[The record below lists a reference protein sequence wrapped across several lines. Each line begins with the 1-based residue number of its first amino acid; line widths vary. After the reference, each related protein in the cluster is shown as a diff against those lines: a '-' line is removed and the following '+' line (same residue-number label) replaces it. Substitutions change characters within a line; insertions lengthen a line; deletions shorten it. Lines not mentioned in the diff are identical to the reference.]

1 MPHFNLVLIG
11 QNGRLEFEV
20 ILFLASLRANSPKFE
35 GRVFIAEPRP
45 NQAWTMNPMIRS
57 QHTRDLIAELG
68 AEFIAFDNKIF
79 GESYPYGNKI
89 ECLKAIPNDKPF
101 LFFDSD
107 TLILDELCDV
117 PFDFSR
123 PTASLRRTATW
134 PQPLGPGHHYADI
147 WKDCYDICGVDYTS
161 SLDEQFSA
169 QDWRRYL
176 YFNASFFFYES
187 PTKFGARVLEFA
199 QKIKNS
205 TRPRITRQ
213 SLDPWLDQVVL
224 PMVIHSFG
232 GGRHTLA
239 RGWLDAKTSCHY
251 RRIPLLYDLE
261 DDRVITTLERLAN
274 QAHIRARLSQH
285 PAFQRMIYQK
295 QGRRL
300 RGMIDR
306 SHQPTSEVALYN
318 KLKALGYWIR

>member
-1 MPHFNLVLIG
+1 MLVG

-20 ILFLASLRANSPKFE
+20 ILFLASLRANSPKFA
-35 GRVFIAEPRP
+35 GQVFIAEPRF
-45 NQAWTMNPMIRS
+45 NQAWTNNPMIRS
-57 QHTRDLIAELG
+57 QHTRNLIAELG
-68 AEFIAFDNKIF
+68 AEFIAFDNKVF

-89 ECLKAIPNDKPF
+89 ECLTAIPNDKPF

-134 PQPLGPGHHYADI
+134 PQPLGPGHHYSDI
-147 WKDCYDICGVDYTS
+147 WKDCYDICGIDYPS
-161 SLDEQFSA
+161 SLDKQFSA

-176 YFNASFFFYES
+176 YFNASFFFHEN
-187 PTKFGARVLEFA
+187 PTKFGARFLEFA
-199 QKIKNS
+199 QRIKTS

-232 GGRHTLA
+232 GGQTHACSGMAGR
-239 RGWLDAKTSCHY
+239 K
-251 RRIPLLYDLE
+251 
-261 DDRVITTLERLAN
+261 N
-274 QAHIRARLSQH
+274 QLSLSQNT
-285 PAFQRMIYQK
+285 PS
-295 QGRRL
+295 L
-300 RGMIDR
+300 RSRG
-306 SHQPTSEVALYN
+306 
-318 KLKALGYWIR
+318 

>member
-1 MPHFNLVLIG
+1 MLVG

-20 ILFLASLRANSPKFE
+20 ILFLASLRANSPKFA
-35 GRVFIAEPRP
+35 GQVFIAEPRF
-45 NQAWTMNPMIRS
+45 NQAWTNNPMIRS
-57 QHTRDLIAELG
+57 QHTRNLIAELG
-68 AEFIAFDNKIF
+68 AEFIAFDNKVF

-89 ECLKAIPNDKPF
+89 ECLTALPNDKPF

-123 PTASLRRTATW
+123 PTASLRCTATW

-147 WKDCYDICGVDYTS
+147 WKDCYDICGVDYPS
-161 SLDEQFSA
+161 SLDKQFSA

-176 YFNASFFFYES
+176 YFNASFFFHEN
-187 PTKFGARVLEFA
+187 PTKFGARFLEFA
-199 QKIKNS
+199 QRIKTS

-232 GGRHTLA
+232 GGKHTLA

-251 RRIPLLYDLE
+251 RRIPLLYARE
-261 DDRVITTLERLAN
+261 DDRVIAKLEQLADQSN
-274 QAHIRARLSQH
+274 IRARLSQH

-306 SHQPTSEVALYN
+306 SHQPISEVALRH